1 VPDKSTLSRHDGVEE
16 YPTITTISESPLTE
30 NVLWVGTDDGNLQVS
45 RDAGKNWKNVASR
58 VPALPKGTYVSRVVA
73 SRYAEGTAY
82 ATFDGHRADDY
93 SIYIFVTTDYGETWK
108 SLRDGIPDAAGSVH
122 VIREHPANATLLFA
136 GMEFGLWIS
145 QDRGA
150 SWSQLKNNFPT
161 VPVDDIQIH
170 ARENDL
176 VLATHGRSIWVLD
189 DLTPLEKMDASLAT
203 SGITFFAPRTA
214 TLWFLRTRR
223 WSSGQ
228 KFFTAKNP
236 SYGALIT
243 YYMQAAIP
251 PEAKKTDKDA
261 DKDKDKDKK
270 KPPAEEDKSKKEAPE
285 KKEGPAR
292 ITVFDKDN
300 KLIRQFDGPG
310 TAGFDRAAWDLRYDP
325 ASEPTAEQ
333 KEAMAAG
340 YYEGPRGPRVDPG
353 EYTIKIKTPE
363 KEVSQKV
370 TVEEDPRITLSASDR
385 VARRAALDDLYAMA
399 KTSSA
404 DRKKI
409 LALQAALKAAQA
421 QWKHEAEQKNGV
433 KIPENIQTQ
442 AEDLLKKVNDLA
454 KKYHREREG
463 LGNAGPPFE
472 WLPAPLPSQVQGL
485 MEDIDDFAAVPG
497 QQQTEKIAE
506 LKPQVSD
513 ASAQVQKLLEEELP
527 ALNKKMNEAG
537 VPHIV
542 PNLDGGDAADGD
554 DLEESEG

>member
-1 VPDKSTLSRHDGVEE
+1 
-16 YPTITTISESPLTE
+16 
-30 NVLWVGTDDGNLQVS
+30 
-45 RDAGKNWKNVASR
+45 
-58 VPALPKGTYVSRVVA
+58 
-73 SRYAEGTAY
+73 
-82 ATFDGHRADDY
+82 
-93 SIYIFVTTDYGETWK
+93 
-108 SLRDGIPDAAGSVH
+108 
-122 VIREHPANATLLFA
+122 
-136 GMEFGLWIS
+136 
-145 QDRGA
+145 
-150 SWSQLKNNFPT
+150 
-161 VPVDDIQIH
+161 
-170 ARENDL
+170 
-176 VLATHGRSIWVLD
+176 
-189 DLTPLEKMDASLAT
+189 MDASLAT
-203 SGITFFAPRTA
+203 SGITFFPPRTA

-236 SYGALIT
+236 PYGALIN
-243 YYMQAAIP
+243 YYLQNAIP
-251 PEAKKTDKDA
+251 PDVKKTDKDT
-261 DKDKDKDKK
+261 DKDKDKK
-270 KPPAEEDKSKKEAPE
+270 KQPAEEDKSKTEAPE
-285 KKEGPAR
+285 KKEGPAK

-300 KLIRQFDGPG
+300 KMIRQFDGPG

-353 EYTIKIKTPE
+353 EYTIKIKTPV

-385 VARRAALDDLYAMA
+385 AARRAALDDLYAMA
-399 KTSSA
+399 KTCSA

-421 QWKHEAEQKNGV
+421 QWKHEAEQKNGL
-433 KIPENIQTQ
+433 KIPEAIQTQ
-442 AEDLLKKVNDLA
+442 AEELLKKVNDLA

-485 MEDIDDFAAVPG
+485 MEDIDDFAAAPG
-497 QQQTEKIAE
+497 QQQSEKIAE

-513 ASAQVQKLLEEELP
+513 ASAQVKKLMEEDFP

-537 VPHIV
+537 VPHIA
-542 PNLDGGDAADGD
+542 PNLDGSDAAAGD